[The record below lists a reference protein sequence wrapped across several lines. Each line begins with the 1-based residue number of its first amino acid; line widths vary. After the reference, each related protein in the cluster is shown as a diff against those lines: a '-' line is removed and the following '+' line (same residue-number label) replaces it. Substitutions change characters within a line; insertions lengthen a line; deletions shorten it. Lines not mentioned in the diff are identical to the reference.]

1 MYIRKKIDKS
11 ELRKKSERLNIP
23 IIKLL
28 LQRLKDC
35 SEKEKIN
42 YTLLAVCPNS
52 KNVLKASLRSAKR
65 MNTPMI
71 FAATLN
77 QVDSDGGYTGW
88 THKDL
93 IRVIKEESYNI
104 GYDGPIITCI
114 DHGGPWL
121 KDIQVIEKWDY
132 KRSMLWIK
140 KSFEEALL
148 AGFDLIHIDP
158 TIDIYQNVINIETV
172 ADRTLELILF
182 IEEFRKSKRIKA
194 IAYEVGTEEVHG
206 GLANI
211 GIFKEFLKILKIGLS
226 KYNLDYAWPYFIV
239 GKVGTDLHT
248 TTFDP
253 IVAKKLVDISKIYGS
268 YIKGHYTDF
277 VSNPKEYPIIGI
289 GAANI
294 GPELT
299 MVEYDALMEL
309 CKIEEELYEKNN
321 IACKSNFK
329 FVLEQ
334 SVLNSGRWKKWLREG
349 ETDFNQLDSERKELI
364 IKTSA
369 RYIWELPEV
378 TCSEKYLFRNLE
390 LNGIDAENW
399 VLTNIEANIEKY
411 FMAFN
416 LVNLNKK
423 LGQS

>member
-277 VSNPKEYPIIGI
+277 VSNLKEYPIIGI